1 MSFWIYPPLI
11 LSCAYMNEKQMIPY
25 PFKILA
31 HGIFLSFLGCDYI
44 IHDEIRFVKQNLFVI
59 FNKLFD
65 LYSSFCIKD
74 VAASPIFS

>member
-1 MSFWIYPPLI
+1 
-11 LSCAYMNEKQMIPY
+11 MNEKQMIPY

-44 IHDEIRFVKQNLFVI
+44 IHDEFRFVKKNLFVI

-65 LYSSFCIKD
+65 QYSSFCTKD
-74 VAASPIFS
+74 VAKSLLFG